1 MLVGLL
7 DGWVYEVC
15 EGWMKLILLPGVVSV
30 INLIFLFR
38 RRYGYILLKRVARWW
53 VTMRWSSSISFIS
66 YRVSRWACP
75 PVRTNIIYI
84 YNRPRTASPAA
95 MTTIIDEAPIDLRF
109 IYADRDMKIMQ
120 ANQRSSYINTA
131 VCCIVIDL
139 RPDAKSAK
147 TLLANITSLATDCC
161 R

>member
-1 MLVGLL
+1 MVGDNALV
-7 DGWVYEVC
+7 
-15 EGWMKLILLPGVVSV
+15 V
-30 INLIFLFR
+30 IDQFHI
-38 RRYGYILLKRVARWW
+38 IPRVA
-53 VTMRWSSSISFIS
+53 MGMP
-66 YRVSRWACP
+66 SRA
-75 PVRTNIIYI
+75 NKYYIYI

-95 MTTIIDEAPIDLRF
+95 MTTIIDEAPIDLRC